1 MLFMVIEHFKDGD
14 VQGIGERFRQSG
26 RMLPEGV
33 IYLASWV
40 DSLNARCFQI
50 MEAPDRES
58 LNPWTAAW
66 DDLVDFEVA
75 PVQTSTEFWAT
86 ADADTIG

>member
-1 MLFMVIEHFKDGD
+1 MVIEHSKDGD
-14 VQGIGERFRQSG
+14 VHGIGERFRQRG

-50 MEAPDRES
+50 MEAPERES
-58 LNPWTAAW
+58 LNPWIAAW
-66 DDLVDFEVA
+66 DDLVDFEVV
-75 PVQTSTEFWAT
+75 PVQTSAEFWAT
-86 ADADTIG
+86 G